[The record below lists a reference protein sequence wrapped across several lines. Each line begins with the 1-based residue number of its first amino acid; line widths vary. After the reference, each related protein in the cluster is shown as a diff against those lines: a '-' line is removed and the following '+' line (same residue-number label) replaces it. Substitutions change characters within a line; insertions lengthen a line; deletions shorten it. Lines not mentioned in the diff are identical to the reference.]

1 MAVRAMLDA
10 SDDELVAQ
18 CKDGNDDAFAALVTR
33 YRARVFGMILRT
45 VGDRTRAEDLAQ
57 DVFLR
62 IHRGLAYFQGR
73 AKFSTWA
80 YRVTMN
86 VCLQERQR
94 PQRIEVPVEEPGDED
109 HAPRELGV
117 TDSAFDRLELRERLE
132 KALAQL
138 PDNYRLLVAAHYLR
152 DVQYEE
158 LAEAFGLPLGTVK
171 TQLYRAK
178 KQLREIMQRA

>member
-1 MAVRAMLDA
+1 MPDA
-10 SDDELVAQ
+10 TDDELVAR
-18 CKDGNDDAFAALVTR
+18 CKEGDDEAFAAIVTR
-33 YRARVFGMILRT
+33 YRARVFGIVLRT
-45 VGDRTRAEDLAQ
+45 IGDRGRAEDLAQ

-62 IHRGLAYFQGR
+62 IHRGLAQFQGR
-73 AKFSTWA
+73 AKFSTWV

-94 PQRIEVPVEEPGDED
+94 PQRIEVPVEEPGDD
-109 HAPRELGV
+109 DRAPRELGA
-117 TDSAFDRLELRERLE
+117 TDAAFDRLELRERLA

-152 DVQYEE
+152 EIQYED

-171 TQLYRAK
+171 THLHRAK
-178 KQLREIMQRA
+178 KQLREILERG